1 MWMGGPRMIKAVLE
15 NLKTEDLELLLA
27 RRGLPSCSHDTPLH
41 EALVDRL
48 HTALSDELCRFE
60 WEVGQVPQ
68 FHCGALHLLHACG

>member
-1 MWMGGPRMIKAVLE
+1 MIGAILE

-48 HTALSDELCRFE
+48 HTALSDELCRFR
-60 WEVGQVPQ
+60 WEVDQVPQ
-68 FHCGALHLLHACG
+68 FHCGASHLHHACG